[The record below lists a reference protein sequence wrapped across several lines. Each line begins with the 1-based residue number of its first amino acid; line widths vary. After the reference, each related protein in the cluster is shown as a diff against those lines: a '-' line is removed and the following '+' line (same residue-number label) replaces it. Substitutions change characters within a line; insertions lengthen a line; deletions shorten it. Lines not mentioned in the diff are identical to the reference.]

1 MTTEERR
8 KSTRV
13 GLVSGVQVQPVVPE
27 GSSSIAWGA
36 DLSEGGI
43 ELLAVNPLK
52 VGEEVSLQIS
62 VPGSDMPISVKG
74 RVVWAQ
80 PTQVGHRIGM
90 QFQDVEALAQARI
103 LQLVTERLARLTTAR
118 QPAVATPQAEQ
129 TEVQPA
135 RSAPAPSAP
144 SVKAPR
150 LRRPFVTILLAII
163 ALVLFLQNGQLR
175 RSVHVLE
182 AQIAALQAKAG

>member
-1 MTTEERR
+1 MTTEEKR

-13 GLVSGVQVQPVVPE
+13 GLISAVQVQPVAPE

-43 ELLAVNPLK
+43 ELLAINPLK

-74 RVVWAQ
+74 RVVRAQ
-80 PTQVGHRIGM
+80 PTHAGHRIGM

-103 LQLVTERLARLTTAR
+103 LQLVTDRLAPL
-118 QPAVATPQAEQ
+118 
-129 TEVQPA
+129 
-135 RSAPAPSAP
+135 PAPPASLRKQEGGAP
-144 SVKAPR
+144 PAKP
-150 LRRPFVTILLAII
+150 LRARKPWLTILLAVV
-163 ALVLFLQNGQLR
+163 ALALLLQNTGLR
-175 RSVHVLE
+175 RSLQELKTTV
-182 AQIAALQAKAG
+182 AALQSK